1 MENLKKLKNNK
12 LYLLKKNTPIGS
24 INKRDLL
31 KGHRVP
37 LSLSSH
43 LFFPHLKTTNVKHMC

>member
-31 KGHRVP
+31 RDWTSCSVKFEFTSV
-37 LSLSSH
+37 
-43 LFFPHLKTTNVKHMC
+43 FPPPKDNKC